1 MDRGLQWLR
10 SCQRKGGDK
19 KTRCQHC
26 ALLWLQSR
34 LGVIPCDQMIGFMQP
49 PATSHQRLDWSG
61 VTLALLQTVTEADPH
76 PGPDPDLPLASQ
88 LSRHF
93 PFSYV
98 NYWSEVLVSKQL
110 STINIYIKLYFIAIS
125 ISIFLNI

>member
-1 MDRGLQWLR
+1 MR
-10 SCQRKGGDK
+10 SD
-19 KTRCQHC
+19 
-26 ALLWLQSR
+26 
-34 LGVIPCDQMIGFMQP
+34 DQFYA
-49 PATSHQRLDWSG
+49 ATSHQPLDWSG
-61 VTLALLQTVTEADPH
+61 VTLALLQTVTEGDPP

-125 ISIFLNI
+125 ISIF

>member
-1 MDRGLQWLR
+1 MKSGPSLPYHGQRSALDARRPARGWRQGDAVSALCSALATVQAWSDSLCSDDRFY
-10 SCQRKGGDK
+10 
-19 KTRCQHC
+19 
-26 ALLWLQSR
+26 A
-34 LGVIPCDQMIGFMQP
+34 V
-49 PATSHQRLDWSG
+49 TSHQRLDCSG

-110 STINIYIKLYFIAIS
+110 STININNSSF
-125 ISIFLNI
+125 